1 MPHQHEIEQKQP
13 EVSAPP
19 SWESTPW
26 NPEER
31 IAAQPEH
38 EEQLTVVLA
47 DQNAHAIDLPQ
58 R

>member
-1 MPHQHEIEQKQP
+1 MPHQREIEQKQP

-19 SWESTPW
+19 SWESSPW

-31 IAAQPEH
+31 TAAQPER
-38 EEQLTVVLA
+38 EEQLTMALD
-47 DQNAHAIDLPQ
+47 DQNAHVIELPQ